1 MLTRLNRDSPYT
13 VLLIYLFLITS
24 LFGCFYTSAEASPT
38 YISSPRPAPVS
49 GPAHSALLWKISGA
63 QPSWIYATLRTAD
76 PRAAIPPAR
85 ILSALRLSHSYHP
98 DIELSAGIEIAL
110 AGKLMLDG
118 QPDLPTRLPPATW
131 DRALAAADQIGLPE
145 ILLHRM
151 SPGVAALA
159 FANPPGLDVNESM
172 DARLRDAALAAG
184 LPITP
189 LETLDEHL
197 ADFDALPEL
206 GARALLTQV
215 LGQTRV
221 GLPAR
226 RHPRRSVRGRRRKH
240 AGPPAR
246 RRVSALPGRHRAHCA
261 SAIYSQRSP
270 RRAHQRATPPR
281 RRIHFR
287 RRRQPRRSEKCASTP
302 RGPRLENQSSALTPS
317 SRIQFLN
324 TRRFA
329 GIRVSA
335 RRRDPGERHARRI
348 SMSSHSPGTPAS
360 RRQPIYKGKTSHGTS
375 SRPGEK
381 SRPCYVLGR
390 THASSPADREI
401 QSKLCR
407 QADAG
412 FIRRP
417 PHHRCKCRVRPA
429 SVGPMARTPHFCHVR
444 FLCRFDFKRLRRLCL
459 FIFRRRFFFRLPM
472 VQLVRVNL
480 RRRVAL

>member
-1 MLTRLNRDSPYT
+1 M
-13 VLLIYLFLITS
+13 LLIYLFLITS

-118 QPDLPTRLPPATW
+118 QPDLSTRLPPATW

-172 DARLRDAALAAG
+172 DARLRDAARDAG

-215 LGQTRV
+215 LGQT
-221 GLPAR
+221 
-226 RHPRRSVRGRRRKH
+226 
-240 AGPPAR
+240 
-246 RRVSALPGRHRAHCA
+246 A
-261 SAIYSQRSP
+261 S
-270 RRAHQRATPPR
+270 
-281 RRIHFR
+281 
-287 RRRQPRRSEKCASTP
+287 
-302 RGPRLENQSSALTPS
+302 
-317 SRIQFLN
+317 
-324 TRRFA
+324 
-329 GIRVSA
+329 
-335 RRRDPGERHARRI
+335 
-348 SMSSHSPGTPAS
+348 AS
-360 RRQPIYKGKTSHGTS
+360 RRDATLVAAFVAGDENTLARLLVAEFP
-375 SRPGEK
+375 R
-381 SRPCYVLGR
+381 
-390 THASSPADREI
+390 SPAATALTAPLLYTRNARLAARISE
-401 QSKLCR
+401 QLR
-407 QADAG
+407 RGGA
-412 FIRRP
+412 FI
-417 PHHRCKCRVRPA
+417 
-429 SVGPMARTPHFCHVR
+429 SVGVGHLVGPKNV
-444 FLCRFDFKRLRRLCL
+444 L
-459 FIFRRRFFFRLPM
+459 
-472 VQLVRVNL
+472 QLLAAQGWKISR
-480 RRRVAL
+480 AP